1 MPPGPSNL
9 ADDSELIPPQKPAL
23 RLSLLMHL
31 FCNTG
36 PRFRP
41 ALRADGKQTIDR
53 IDVDGLY
60 GDLLALRCAGS
71 ARIGARFARRMFL
84 GVLAAL
90 RLAVLTPEKSDLRH
104 RRNIS

>member
-1 MPPGPSNL
+1 
-9 ADDSELIPPQKPAL
+9 
-23 RLSLLMHL
+23 MHL

-41 ALRADGKQTIDR
+41 ALPFDGKQTVDR
-53 IDVDGLY
+53 IEVDGLS
-60 GDLLALRCAGS
+60 GDLLALRGAG
-71 ARIGARFARRMFL
+71 GARFGACLARRMFL
-84 GVLAAL
+84 GMLAAL